1 MNQQI
6 DIHER
11 IFRFVTRGLKVI
23 PYLPKSI
30 EAKIIIDQYARSLT
44 SVGANDNEA
53 DGTSTKN
60 DFLHLCTTV
69 RKELKETR
77 YWLRII
83 AELYPQLTLRLT
95 SLIGESEELIK
106 IISKIIINTKANKN

>member
-6 DIHER
+6 DIHDR
-11 IFRFVTRGLKVI
+11 IFRFAARGLKVI
-23 PYLPKSI
+23 PYLPKTI

-60 DFLHLCTTV
+60 DFVHVCTIV

-77 YWLRII
+77 YWFRII
-83 AELYPQLTLRLT
+83 AEVYPQLAPRLAG
-95 SLIGESEELIK
+95 LIQESEELIK
-106 IISKIIINTKANKN
+106 IISKIIINTKAK

>member
-1 MNQQI
+1 MDTQV
-6 DIHER
+6 DIHDR
-11 IFRFVTRGLKVI
+11 VFRFVTRGLKVI
-23 PYLPKSI
+23 PYLPRTT

-44 SVGANDNEA
+44 SVGANDSEA

-60 DFLHLCTTV
+60 DFVHVCTVV

-83 AELYPQLTLRLT
+83 AELYPPLSARLK

-106 IISKIIINTKANKN
+106 IISKIILNTRKNLK

>member
-1 MNQQI
+1 MNKLF

-23 PYLPKSI
+23 PFLPRTI

-60 DFLHLCTTV
+60 DFLHVCTIV

-83 AELYPQLTLRLT
+83 AELYPQLAPRLAD
-95 SLIGESEELIK
+95 LIQESEELIK
-106 IISKIIINTKANKN
+106 IISKIIINTKAK